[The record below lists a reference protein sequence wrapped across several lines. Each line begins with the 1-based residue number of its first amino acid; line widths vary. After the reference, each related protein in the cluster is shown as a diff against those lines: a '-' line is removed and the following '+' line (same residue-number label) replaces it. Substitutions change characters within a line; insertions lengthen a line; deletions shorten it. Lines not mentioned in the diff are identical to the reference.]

1 MAEGLSPSLSPP
13 SLLITPSLPP
23 HLSSPSLPSFSP
35 SLPLSVTTALEEMS
49 FHGRFAAISKMAAL
63 PNGQLP
69 WF

>member
-1 MAEGLSPSLSPP
+1 MAGGLTLYLSPSLFLLPP
-13 SLLITPSLPP
+13 SLPTRLLSLLC
-23 HLSSPSLPSFSP
+23 H
-35 SLPLSVTTALEEMS
+35 LPLPLHPSVTTALEEMS